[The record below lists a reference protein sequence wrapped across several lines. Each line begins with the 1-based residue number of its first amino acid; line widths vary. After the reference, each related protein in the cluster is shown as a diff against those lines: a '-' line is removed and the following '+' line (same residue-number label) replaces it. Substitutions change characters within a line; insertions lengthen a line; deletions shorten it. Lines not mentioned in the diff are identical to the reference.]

1 MAVIARVSTWTAM
14 CAAVVLAG
22 CDASSTTS
30 TSESDTYVKIIYD
43 GKPLANV
50 QVLLKQT
57 ADGTPLARAIT
68 NERGL
73 AFVAELPS
81 PEPEDYVV
89 AMESISDGGWML
101 NPSVMKKFSDSLRLK
116 PFSESPQQTIELPR
130 RAVQSLVSNH

>member
-1 MAVIARVSTWTAM
+1 M
-14 CAAVVLAG
+14 
-22 CDASSTTS
+22 
-30 TSESDTYVKIIYD
+30 KILYD